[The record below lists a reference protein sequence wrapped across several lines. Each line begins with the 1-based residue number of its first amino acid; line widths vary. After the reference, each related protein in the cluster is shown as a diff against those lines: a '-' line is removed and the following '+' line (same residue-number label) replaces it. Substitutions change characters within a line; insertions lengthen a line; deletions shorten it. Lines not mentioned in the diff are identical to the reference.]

1 MRSLA
6 RRLLRDD
13 GGQDLV
19 EYALLTAAISFAA
32 LAAVSL
38 ILAAIGNTYNSHI
51 TGMNGLSDSPSPGGG
66 S

>member
-1 MRSLA
+1 MGALA

-19 EYALLTAAISFAA
+19 EYALLTAAIAFSA

-38 ILAAIGNTYNSHI
+38 ILAAIGTTYNSHVS
-51 TGMNGLSDSPSPGGG
+51 GMNGLADTPAPGGG